1 MDNFTKILSP
11 DVKTDTGS
19 STNSKQ
25 AKARTS
31 SGSSGEN

>member
-11 DVKTDTGS
+11 DIKTDTGS
-19 STNSKQ
+19 SPHSKQ
-25 AKARTS
+25 AKARTF